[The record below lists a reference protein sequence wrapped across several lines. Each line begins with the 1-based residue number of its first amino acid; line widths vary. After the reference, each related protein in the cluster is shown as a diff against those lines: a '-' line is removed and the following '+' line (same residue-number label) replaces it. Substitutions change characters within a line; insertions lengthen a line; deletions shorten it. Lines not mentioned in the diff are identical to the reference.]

1 MEGKR
6 DITFDHSLLHMKVFC
21 KPFLAKLCEKIS
33 RSILTDISMDF
44 EVSPQTMQFQN
55 KIRQITADSF

>member
-1 MEGKR
+1 
-6 DITFDHSLLHMKVFC
+6 MKAFC
-21 KPFLAKLCEKIS
+21 KPFLEKLCEKNYVKKY
-33 RSILTDISMDF
+33 RSILNDISIDF

>member
-6 DITFDHSLLHMKVFC
+6 DITFDHSLLHMKAFC

-33 RSILTDISMDF
+33 RSILNDISIDF
-44 EVSPQTMQFQN
+44 EVSPQTVQFQN